1 MISTTATKSSTA
13 PPSTPGGRTPSLLQ
27 TTSAAEDPRAARLAL
42 ASWLAKLGGSELTE
56 PIAARL
62 SDAILTH
69 FDLVPR
75 GLGAVI
81 RDAAREMY
89 AAPEP
94 SPAELSTLGPA
105 VLLAIHEAYAP
116 ELSRPTLAALT
127 EEYLA
132 AKR

>member
-1 MISTTATKSSTA
+1 MISTTATKSST
-13 PPSTPGGRTPSLLQ
+13 PPSVPGGRTPTLLQ
-27 TTSAAEDPRAARLAL
+27 TTTAGEDPRAARLAL

-89 AAPEP
+89 AATEP
-94 SPAELSTLGPA
+94 SSAELSLLGPA
-105 VLLAIHEAYAP
+105 VLLAIHEAYSP